1 LLIRGVA
8 MSTTASP
15 SKRPKRILVVDDDPD
30 VRLIAALMLG
40 AVGYEV
46 DTAEDAYDALLTTY
60 DTHPD
65 LMLLDLML
73 PEKDGWDV
81 IEAVRANPET
91 RDLPIVLMSAK
102 IGLISTGHH
111 GVQGYVSKPLVPMA
125 MLDTL
130 HAVLADAP
138 PTANR

>member
-1 LLIRGVA
+1 MA
-8 MSTTASP
+8 ATTQP
-15 SKRPKRILVVDDDPD
+15 QRRPRRILVVDDDPD

-46 DTAEDAYDALLTTY
+46 DTAEDAYDALLTMY

-65 LMLLDLML
+65 LLLLDLML
-73 PEKDGWDV
+73 PEQDGWDV
-81 IEAVRANPET
+81 VEAVRSNPET

-102 IGLISTGHH
+102 IGLIDTSRH

-125 MLDTL
+125 MLD
-130 HAVLADAP
+130 VLDTVLGDAAS
-138 PTANR
+138 TTDR

>member
-1 LLIRGVA
+1 MA
-8 MSTTASP
+8 ATTQP
-15 SKRPKRILVVDDDPD
+15 QRRPRRILVVDDDPD

-46 DTAEDAYDALLTTY
+46 DTAEDAYDALLTMY

-65 LMLLDLML
+65 LLLLDLML
-73 PEKDGWDV
+73 PEQDGWDV
-81 IEAVRANPET
+81 IEAVRSNPET
-91 RDLPIVLMSAK
+91 RDLPIVVMSAK
-102 IGLISTGHH
+102 IGLIDTGHH

-130 HAVLADAP
+130 DTVLGDAA
-138 PTANR
+138 PTTDR

>member
-1 LLIRGVA
+1 MA
-8 MSTTASP
+8 ATTQP
-15 SKRPKRILVVDDDPD
+15 QRRPRRILVVDDDPD

-46 DTAEDAYDALLTTY
+46 DTAEDAYDALLTMY

-65 LMLLDLML
+65 LLLLDLML
-73 PEKDGWDV
+73 PEQDGWDV
-81 IEAVRANPET
+81 IEAVRSNPET

-102 IGLISTGHH
+102 IGLIDTSRH

-125 MLDTL
+125 MLD
-130 HAVLADAP
+130 VLDTVLGDAAS
-138 PTANR
+138 TTDR

>member
-1 LLIRGVA
+1 
-8 MSTTASP
+8 M
-15 SKRPKRILVVDDDPD
+15 VDDDPD

-46 DTAEDAYDALLTTY
+46 DTAEDAYDALLTMY

-65 LMLLDLML
+65 LLLLDLML
-73 PEKDGWDV
+73 PEQDGWDV
-81 IEAVRANPET
+81 VEAVRSNPET

-102 IGLISTGHH
+102 IGLIDTSRH

-125 MLDTL
+125 MLD
-130 HAVLADAP
+130 VLDTVLGDAAS
-138 PTANR
+138 TTDR